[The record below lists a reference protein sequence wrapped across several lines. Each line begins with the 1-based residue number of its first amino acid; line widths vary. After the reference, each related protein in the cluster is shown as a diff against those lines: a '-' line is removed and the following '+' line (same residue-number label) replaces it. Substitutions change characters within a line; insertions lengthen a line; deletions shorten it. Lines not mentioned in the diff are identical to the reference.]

1 MYIETAL
8 NRLNAFMAD
17 NRERYSFPES
27 YRDEPFAMYTFSE
40 ILSLATLY
48 PHEATTGENGKE
60 RIEVPGLSIAIL
72 PEKRAVVERRG
83 GYTLTTMFTGDGQ
96 FPVSVL
102 KDGEGKTVYTRL
114 ATSLE
119 FKPLLNRVAG
129 GTVTERWMFNDRDGF
144 YPKSIRQDYHL
155 AGGDSGTLS
164 VKLTYETREYR
175 IVERGYVDD
184 CDFRFYTRLCSV
196 FDLRDHELVAI
207 MQDAKFDDMR
217 KTLLY
222 DLSGSGNARK
232 VYASSWTNTDTYLY
246 DGKGRE
252 LRRGRFEWMT
262 HRYELES
269 AKVEDALRKSGA
281 GRFDDKYLRVS
292 ELHRNFHLDQVPAFP
307 VPAKDEHN
315 EETKQ

>member
-8 NRLNAFMAD
+8 KRLNAFMAD
-17 NRERYSFPES
+17 NKERYSFPES
-27 YRDEPFAMYTFSE
+27 YKDEPFARYTFSE

-48 PHEATTGENGKE
+48 PHEPTSGDNGKE
-60 RIEVPGLSIAIL
+60 RIEVPGLSIEIL

-102 KDGEGKTVYTRL
+102 KDGDGKTVYTRL

-119 FKPLLNRVAG
+119 FKPLLNRVVG
-129 GTVTERWMFNDRDGF
+129 GTVTERWMFDDRDGY
-144 YPKSIRQDYHL
+144 YPESIRQDYHL
-155 AGGDSGTLS
+155 AGGDSGTMS
-164 VKLTYETREYR
+164 VKLTYNTREYR
-175 IVERGYVDD
+175 IVERGYVND
-184 CDFRFYTRLCSV
+184 CDFRFCTRLCSV
-196 FDLRDHELVAI
+196 FDLHDNELVAI
-207 MQDAKFDDMR
+207 MQDAKFSDVR

-232 VYASSWTNTDTYLY
+232 VYTSNWTTTDTHLY

-281 GRFDDKYLRVS
+281 DLFDYKYLTVGR
-292 ELHRNFHLDQVPAFP
+292 LHRNFHLDQVPEFP
-307 VPAKDEHN
+307 VPVKENNDE
-315 EETKQ
+315 KA

>member
-8 NRLNAFMAD
+8 TRLNAFMAD

-27 YRDEPFAMYTFSE
+27 YRDEPFARYTFSE
-40 ILSLATLY
+40 ILSLAKLY
-48 PHEATTGENGKE
+48 PHEVTSGENGKE
-60 RIEVPGLSIAIL
+60 RIEVPGISIAIL
-72 PEKRAVVERRG
+72 PENRAVVESSG
-83 GYTLTTMFTGDGQ
+83 GYTLTTRFTGDGQ

-102 KDGEGKTVYTRL
+102 RDGEGKNVYTRL

-119 FKPLLNRVAG
+119 FKPLLNRVVG
-129 GTVTERWMFNDRDGF
+129 GTVTEQWMFDDRDGF

-155 AGGDSGTLS
+155 AGGESGTMS

-184 CDFRFYTRLCSV
+184 CDFRFCTRLCSV
-196 FDLRDHELVAI
+196 FDLHDNELVAI
-207 MQDAKFDDMR
+207 MQDAKFNDVS

-232 VYASSWTNTDTYLY
+232 VYTSGWTTTGTHLY

-281 GRFDDKYLRVS
+281 DRFDHKYLTVS
-292 ELHRNFHLDQVPAFP
+292 SLHRNFHLDQVPAFP
-307 VPAKDEHN
+307 VPAKENNDE
-315 EETKQ
+315 KA

>member
-8 NRLNAFMAD
+8 KRLNAFRAD

-27 YRDEPFAMYTFSE
+27 YKDEPFARYTFSE

-48 PHEATTGENGKE
+48 PHEATSGDNGKE

-72 PEKRAVVERRG
+72 PDKRAVVERRG
-83 GYTLTTMFTGDGQ
+83 GYTLTTRFTGVGQ

-119 FKPLLNRVAG
+119 FKPLLNRVVG
-129 GTVTERWMFNDRDGF
+129 GTVTEGWMFDDRDGY
-144 YPKSIRQDYHL
+144 YPESIRQDYHL

-164 VKLTYETREYR
+164 VKLTYNTREYR
-175 IVERGYVDD
+175 IVERGYVND
-184 CDFRFYTRLCSV
+184 CDFRFCSRLCSV
-196 FDLRDHELVAI
+196 FDLHDNELVAI
-207 MQDAKFDDMR
+207 MQDAKFNDVNE
-217 KTLLY
+217 TLLY
-222 DLSGSGNARK
+222 DLSGNARK
-232 VYASSWTNTDTYLY
+232 VYTSSWTTTNTHLY

-269 AKVEDALRKSGA
+269 AKVNDALRKSGA
-281 GRFDDKYLRVS
+281 DRFDHKYLTVS
-292 ELHRNFHLDQVPAFP
+292 RLHQNFHLDQVPEFP
-307 VPAKDEHN
+307 VPEKGESDV
-315 EETKQ
+315 

>member
-8 NRLNAFMAD
+8 KRLNAFMAD
-17 NRERYSFPES
+17 NKERYSFPES
-27 YRDEPFAMYTFSE
+27 YKDEPFARYTFSE

-48 PHEATTGENGKE
+48 PHEATSGDNGKE

-72 PEKRAVVERRG
+72 PDKRAVVERRG

-102 KDGEGKTVYTRL
+102 KDDEGKTVYTRL

-119 FKPLLNRVAG
+119 FKPLLNRVVG
-129 GTVTERWMFNDRDGF
+129 GTVTERWMFDDRDGY
-144 YPKSIRQDYHL
+144 YPESIRQDYHL
-155 AGGDSGTLS
+155 AGGDSGTMS
-164 VKLTYETREYR
+164 VKLTYNTREYR
-175 IVERGYVDD
+175 IVERGYVND
-184 CDFRFYTRLCSV
+184 CDFRFCTRLCSV
-196 FDLRDHELVAI
+196 FDLHDNELVAI
-207 MQDAKFDDMR
+207 MQDSKFNDVSD
-217 KTLLY
+217 TLLY

-232 VYASSWTNTDTYLY
+232 VYTSSRTTTDTHLY

-269 AKVEDALRKSGA
+269 AKVKDALRKSGA
-281 GRFDDKYLRVS
+281 DLFDYKYLTVS
-292 ELHRNFHLDQVPAFP
+292 RLHRNFHLDQVPAFP
-307 VPAKDEHN
+307 VPTKEKPDE
-315 EETKQ
+315 KA